1 MTIHAGGRD
10 QLTRRARSNESEAV
24 RVGTNCAARS
34 RVSRGIKRSL
44 LRSSLR
50 RGFAQEEKMSPE
62 SAISVIAVAL
72 ALAFSAHASGN
83 HNRGN
88 AYSYQ
93 SAQYCMPQYD
103 EPSDMTRVY
112 C

>member
-1 MTIHAGGRD
+1 
-10 QLTRRARSNESEAV
+10 V
-24 RVGTNCAARS
+24 RGTFPSKPRNKT
-34 RVSRGIKRSL
+34 GL

-50 RGFAQEEKMSPE
+50 RRFAHEEKITMSRE
-62 SAISVIAVAL
+62 IAISFVAVAL

-93 SAQYCMPQYD
+93 SAQYCIPQYD

>member
-1 MTIHAGGRD
+1 VGVRHQVRGTHSGFRSHA
-10 QLTRRARSNESEAV
+10 SW
-24 RVGTNCAARS
+24 
-34 RVSRGIKRSL
+34 GIKRG
-44 LRSSLR
+44 LRWSGLR
-50 RGFAQEEKMSPE
+50 RRFAHEEKITMSPE
-62 SAISVIAVAL
+62 IAISVIAVAL

-103 EPSDMTRVY
+103 ELSEMTRIY